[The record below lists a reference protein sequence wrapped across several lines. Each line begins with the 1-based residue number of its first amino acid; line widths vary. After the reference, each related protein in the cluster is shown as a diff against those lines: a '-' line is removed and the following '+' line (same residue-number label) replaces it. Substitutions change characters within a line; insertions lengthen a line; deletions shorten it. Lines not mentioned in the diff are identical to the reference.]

1 MTVPS
6 GRARPGVRSMLRV
19 SFCGLVAVIGLLGGC
34 GSNTFT
40 YGTAIITVSA
50 DPSPY
55 RAYITDI
62 TAFYLLRNDGAYGY
76 TFAGGSGFGKT
87 IDFTKLPDQPEL
99 FGAPAVIE
107 GTYTSAIITFNY
119 ALQGATP
126 LPAQIYLDVNG
137 TSTPVTAQDTTGT
150 GTAAGTVSVTI
161 KFDPN
166 HPLVIKRGTAARF
179 DIHFDMNVSTEVN
192 AGSSPP
198 TAVVRPFVTAST
210 DPVYSKPL
218 RARGEYVTGNTSAG
232 NFTVNAVSFF
242 DTATYTASAQGA
254 LQIQTNDQTTYN
266 VNGTAYQGA
275 AGLAAINAL
284 ALNTNIAAFG
294 TLDPNSVGAQV
305 PVFNATQVYAGIAVE
320 NIAADRVLGTVA
332 ARTGDGNTLQIHN
345 AELVCRSTATA
356 TGVLVL
362 FYNDLPVTINSQTP
376 VTVDGQPTLS
386 SSIQSISIGQQVDI
400 EGNALPTN
408 ACNSISSVTSVD
420 ATPGSDHL
428 ELVRLSS
435 TPAWGTLNAPAQ
447 SGAST
452 INLLSLGGVEPSVLT
467 FTGTGSATGADA
479 DPNAYAVNTG
489 SLDLSALTAP
499 LVRFDGNVTP
509 FGSAP
514 PDFSALAVTAG
525 SAADQVL
532 VVDWTGN
539 GTTAPFASSSS
550 SGLVV
555 DLSNASLGPSHQILI
570 GPTTIVLPAGGGN
583 ITIVPDN
590 TIVGPD
596 GQVTGNFAIGN
607 PTSATDVNVFQSFG
621 DYLTQIGTA
630 VNGTNTIQKLVAVGQ
645 YDQASSTFT
654 AHRINMMQLP

>member
-19 SFCGLVAVIGLLGGC
+19 SFCGLVALVGLLGGC

-55 RAYITDI
+55 RAYIADI
-62 TAFYLLRNDGAYGY
+62 TSLYLVRNDGAYGY

-87 IDFTKLPDQPEL
+87 VDFTRLPDQPEL

-107 GTYTSAIITFNY
+107 GTYTSAVITFNY
-119 ALQGATP
+119 ALQGQTS

-137 TSTPVTAQDTTGT
+137 TSIPVTAQDTTGT
-150 GTAAGTVSVTI
+150 GAAASAVSVTV

-166 HPLVIKRGTAARF
+166 HPLVIKQGTAARL
-179 DIHFDMNVSTEVN
+179 DVHFDMNISTEAN

-198 TAVVRPFVTAST
+198 TAVVRPFVTTST

-218 RARGEYVTGNTSAG
+218 RARGEYVTANKSAG
-232 NFTVNAVSFF
+232 YFTVNAVSFF
-242 DTATYTASAQGA
+242 DTATYTSAAQGA
-254 LQIQTNDQTTYN
+254 LQIQTNDQTTFN

-275 AGLAAINAL
+275 AGLAAVSAL

-294 TLDPNSVGAQV
+294 TVDPNSFGAQV

-332 ARTGDGNTLQIHN
+332 SRSSDGNTLQIHN

-362 FYNDLPVTINSQTP
+362 FYNDLPVTINSDTP

-400 EGNALPTN
+400 EGNALPAN
-408 ACNSISSVTSVD
+408 ACNNVSSVTGVD

-435 TPAWGTLNAPAQ
+435 TPAWGTLSTAA
-447 SGAST
+447 SGTAT
-452 INLLSLGGVEPSVLT
+452 INLLSLGGVEPSALT
-467 FTGTGSATGADA
+467 FTGTGSATDA
-479 DPNAYAVNTG
+479 NPTAYAVNTG
-489 SLDLSALTAP
+489 SLDLSALTASS

-514 PDFSALAVTAG
+514 PDFSALAVTAD
-525 SAADQVL
+525 SATDQVL
-532 VVDWTGN
+532 IVDWTGN
-539 GTTAPFASSSS
+539 GTTAPFASSGS

-555 DLSNASLGPSHQILI
+555 NLSNASLGPSHQILI
-570 GPTTIVLPAGGGN
+570 GPTTIVLPPGGGN

-607 PTSATDVNVFQSFG
+607 PTSTTDVSVFQSFG
-621 DYLTQIGTA
+621 DYLTQIGT
-630 VNGTNTIQKLVAVGQ
+630 VLNGTNTIEKLVAVGH
-645 YDQASSTFT
+645 YDQASATFT
-654 AHRINMMQLP
+654 ASRINMMQIP